1 MIQILKLER
10 SYALCVKLVG
20 VLSEEPGMPAL
31 LREQLGGEWYCV
43 HRLDKAVG
51 GVMVYARTRKA
62 AAALSAAV
70 AEREMKKEY
79 LAVCQG
85 APEPPAGTMEDLLF
99 KDSGKNKAFV
109 VKRER
114 KGVKPARLSYE
125 TLAAGKTS
133 ALVHVTL
140 DTGRFHQIRVQFA
153 SRKHPLLGDRRYGG
167 PTAQQLGLWSW
178 RLTIPDPDTGKPVTA
193 CALPEG
199 EPWSA
204 FAEKMNL
211 ME

>member
-10 SYALCVKLVG
+10 SYALCVKPVG

-85 APEPPAGTMEDLLF
+85 TPEPPAGTMEDLLF

-114 KGVKPARLSYE
+114 KGVKSARLSYE
-125 TLAAGKTS
+125 TLAAGETS
-133 ALVHVTL
+133 TLVHVTL

>member
-10 SYALCVKLVG
+10 SYALCVKPVG

-85 APEPPAGTMEDLLF
+85 SPEPPTGTMEDLLF

-114 KGVKPARLSYE
+114 KGVKPARLFYE
-125 TLAAGKTS
+125 TLAAGEDS

-178 RLTIPDPDTGKPVTA
+178 RLTIPDPDTGKPVIA

>member
-10 SYALCVKLVG
+10 SYALCVKPVG

-125 TLAAGKTS
+125 TLAAGKDS

>member
-10 SYALCVKLVG
+10 SYALCVKPVG

-114 KGVKPARLSYE
+114 KGVKPARLFYE
-125 TLAAGKTS
+125 TLAAGETS

>member
-10 SYALCVKLVG
+10 SYALCVKPVG

-31 LREQLGGEWYCV
+31 LREQLGGDWYCV

-62 AAALSAAV
+62 AAVLSTAV

-79 LAVCQG
+79 LAVCQS

-125 TLAAGKTS
+125 TLAAGKDS

>member
-10 SYALCVKLVG
+10 SYALCVKPVG

-62 AAALSAAV
+62 AAVLSAAV

-125 TLAAGKTS
+125 TLAAGAES

>member
-1 MIQILKLER
+1 
-10 SYALCVKLVG
+10 
-20 VLSEEPGMPAL
+20 MPTL

-125 TLAAGKTS
+125 TLAAGKDS

>member
-10 SYALCVKLVG
+10 SYALCVKPVG

-125 TLAAGKTS
+125 TLAAGAES

>member
-10 SYALCVKLVG
+10 SYALCVKPVG

-85 APEPPAGTMEDLLF
+85 APEPPAGAMKDLLF

-114 KGVKPARLSYE
+114 KGVKPARLFYE
-125 TLAAGKTS
+125 TLAAGEES

-153 SRKHPLLGDRRYGG
+153 SRKRPLLGDRRYGG

>member
-10 SYALCVKLVG
+10 SYALCVKPVG

-51 GVMVYARTRKA
+51 GVMVYARNRKA

-85 APEPPAGTMEDLLF
+85 APEPPAGSMEDLLF

-125 TLAAGKTS
+125 TLAARETS

>member
-10 SYALCVKLVG
+10 SYALCVKPVG

-62 AAALSAAV
+62 AAALSTAV

-85 APEPPAGTMEDLLF
+85 TPEPPTGIMEDLLF

-125 TLAAGKTS
+125 ILAAGEDS

>member
-10 SYALCVKLVG
+10 SYALCVKPVG

-51 GVMVYARTRKA
+51 GVMVYARNRKA

-85 APEPPAGTMEDLLF
+85 AP
-99 KDSGKNKAFV
+99 
-109 VKRER
+109 
-114 KGVKPARLSYE
+114 
-125 TLAAGKTS
+125 
-133 ALVHVTL
+133 
-140 DTGRFHQIRVQFA
+140 
-153 SRKHPLLGDRRYGG
+153 
-167 PTAQQLGLWSW
+167 
-178 RLTIPDPDTGKPVTA
+178 
-193 CALPEG
+193 
-199 EPWSA
+199 
-204 FAEKMNL
+204 
-211 ME
+211 

>member
-10 SYALCVKLVG
+10 SYALCVKPVG

-85 APEPPAGTMEDLLF
+85 TPEPPAGTMEDLLF

-125 TLAAGKTS
+125 TLAAGGDS

>member
-10 SYALCVKLVG
+10 SYALCVKPVG

>member
-10 SYALCVKLVG
+10 SYALCVKPVG

-114 KGVKPARLSYE
+114 KGVKPAQLSYE
-125 TLAAGKTS
+125 TLAAGETS

>member
-10 SYALCVKLVG
+10 SYALCVKPVG

-114 KGVKPARLSYE
+114 KGVKSARLSYE
-125 TLAAGKTS
+125 TLATGEDS

>member
-10 SYALCVKLVG
+10 SYALCVKPVG

-31 LREQLGGEWYCV
+31 LREQLEGEWYCV

-51 GVMVYARTRKA
+51 GVMVYARTR
-62 AAALSAAV
+62 
-70 AEREMKKEY
+70 MKKEY

-125 TLAAGKTS
+125 TLAAGEDS

-178 RLTIPDPDTGKPVTA
+178 RLTIPDPDTGKPVTV

-199 EPWSA
+199 APWSA